1 MSKKTKGIIIRT
13 CITLPL
19 FLLFT
24 WYCFTYIYVYPK
36 IELWRNG
43 NRSNTTLIKIEE
55 NYEFAED
62 PYTIENTDTGYD
74 IIIHMKQK

>member
-1 MSKKTKGIIIRT
+1 MSKKTKGIIIRA

-19 FLLFT
+19 VLLFT
-24 WYCFTYIYVYPK
+24 WYYFTYIYVYPK

>member
-1 MSKKTKGIIIRT
+1 MSKKTKGIIIRA

-19 FLLFT
+19 FIVFT
-24 WYCFTYIYVYPK
+24 WYFFTHIYVYPK
-36 IELWRNG
+36 VELWRNG
-43 NRSNTTLIKIEE
+43 NRANTTLIKIEE

-62 PYTIENTDTGYD
+62 PYTIENTDTGYN